1 VVALAADAGAGVVES
16 RAAVADMDARGVIRV
31 DQAGLVI
38 GSWGLNVLPDRHEL
52 WVGGRRFWT
61 WCAMDAAGILGA
73 LAADGRIRSR
83 NPLSGEMVEV
93 MFRAGR
99 PEPTAAVV
107 FLANRGPCASVYED
121 WCSLVNLFEDA
132 TAAGSW
138 VERTG
143 SAGECRRMDELTRR
157 AAETWRPLVGGLTPD
172 ERVDAASGLR
182 ERAGFA
188 GSLFV
193 VRYLPAAPVGH
204 ALVLCPPILGDQA
217 LHYRREVLLARAL
230 GARGVEVVRFHPR
243 GSGNSH
249 GDPLESTFETLV
261 ADARAAAGLVQAD
274 RTAFLGTRVGALVA
288 AAARPGAPLLLW
300 DAIDGA
306 DFWREAFR
314 ARRIRGLVDGA
325 GHGGPIDDAEAQLDS
340 VGSIDVL
347 GYRVGRPLYE
357 SLLSRTLAGELG
369 SAERRVLRLDN
380 GGRWWFNPEPSLDE
394 VEPMADLI
402 AAWLPS

>member
-1 VVALAADAGAGVVES
+1 MAALGADAGAGVEES
-16 RAAVADMDARGVIRV
+16 RAAVADMDARGMIRV
-31 DQAGLVI
+31 DEDDMVI

-52 WVGGRRFWT
+52 WIGERRFWT

-73 LAADGRIRSR
+73 LAADGRILSRS
-83 NPLSGEMVEV
+83 PQSGATVEV
-93 MFRAGR
+93 RFRAGR

-107 FLANRGPCASVYED
+107 FLAERAPCASVYED

-132 TAAGSW
+132 TAAASW

-143 SAGECRRMDELTRR
+143 SAGACTAMDEVTRR
-157 AAETWRPLVGGLTPD
+157 AAGTWRPLVAGLTAA
-172 ERVDAASGLR
+172 ERVDPATGVT
-182 ERAGFA
+182 ERAGFT

-193 VRYLPAAPVGH
+193 VRYLPAAPVGL
-204 ALVLCPPILGDQA
+204 ALVLCPPILADQA
-217 LHYRREVLLARAL
+217 VHYRREVLLARAL

-243 GSGNSH
+243 GTGNSH
-249 GDPLESTFETLV
+249 GDPLETTFETLV

-274 RTAFLGTRVGALVA
+274 RAAFLGTRVGALVA
-288 AAARPGAPLLLW
+288 AAAHPGTPLVLW

-325 GHGGPIDDAEAQLDS
+325 GRGGPIDDAEAQLDS
-340 VGSIDVL
+340 VGSVDVL

-357 SLLSRTLAGELG
+357 SVRSRTLAGELG
-369 SAERRVLRLDN
+369 AAERHLLRLDG
-380 GGRWWFNPEPSLDE
+380 GGRWWFNPQPGQEE
-394 VEPMADLI
+394 VEPVADRI